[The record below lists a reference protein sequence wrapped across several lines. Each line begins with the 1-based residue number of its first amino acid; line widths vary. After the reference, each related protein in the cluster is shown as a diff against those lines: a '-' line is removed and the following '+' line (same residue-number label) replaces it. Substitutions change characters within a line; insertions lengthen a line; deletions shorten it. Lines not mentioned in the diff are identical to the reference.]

1 MPPVVGPYC
10 TYFSQGYMGYT
21 YDTTSYKAADYPCPP
36 SFVTGSNAPS
46 GDDIFCTL
54 TKGEKGV
61 TGFPVGAVANCDEL
75 SKGGIGYSW
84 PVQ

>member
-1 MPPVVGPYC
+1 MPPQVGEYC

-21 YDTTSYKAADYPCPP
+21 FETKTYKAADYPCPP
-36 SFVTGSNAPS
+36 SFVPGSNAPG

-61 TGFPVGAVANCDEL
+61 TGFPVGAVANCDDL
-75 SKGGIGYSW
+75 SKGVIGYSW
-84 PVQ
+84 PK